1 MTQQEKNP
9 AQEAGANLSASSDK
23 VAPHS
28 AGSSVG
34 GSGAS
39 STNKLSGLDV
49 KVMPNHGANQA
60 PHHAP
65 HIASNSTTNSAPPNV
80 AHSAAHTPTHTP
92 TQTPIQT
99 SAHTAPA
106 SPVNPAANAA
116 AQSARSPAPNN
127 IGFGSGI
134 REDLLHRDP
143 LLDCLVE
150 LTRIHG
156 RPSTRAALT
165 AGLPLLPQGLTPSL
179 FARAAAHAGFSAKV
193 VRRDL
198 LKIDPALFPA
208 ILLLKNNEACLLQ
221 SWSADG
227 KTAQLLMPDSGQG
240 AINLTR
246 EELIERYT
254 GVAIFSRPHF
264 RFDQR
269 TPPLVEV
276 PQRHWFW
283 GAILEQSPIFKD
295 ILAAALLIN
304 LFALAMPLFTMNVY
318 DRVVPNFAVQTLWV
332 FAGGIRLLR
341 GHFISLVSNRI
352 DLKLS
357 ALIME
362 RVLGMRMSQR
372 PASVGAFASNLRSF
386 ETVRDFIASATVTAL
401 IDLPFA
407 ILFLFALVW
416 IAWPIV
422 LLPII
427 GIIIVVI
434 YSYMVQHKMRELS
447 ETTFRA
453 AALRNS
459 TLVESLTALETIKA
473 HGAESQMQAKWEKTT
488 AFLAKVNSELKLLS
502 ASSMNGASLI
512 QQLVNVAVVVAG
524 VYLIQEKMMS
534 MGGLIAATM
543 LAGRAMAPVAQVV
556 GLMLQFEGAKN
567 SLASLEKIMATPTER
582 SDETAFVH
590 RPEIKGQIEF
600 RNVHFSYPG
609 RTEEALRGV
618 SFKITPGER
627 LVIIGRIGSG
637 KSTLEKLILGL
648 YTPSKGSVL
657 LDDVDLRQLDPADL
671 RRNLGYVEQ
680 DSMLFYGTLRENITI
695 RAPYADDS
703 AVVAAA
709 ELAGLTEFVNSHP
722 EGFDMLIS
730 ERGESISGGQRQSIA
745 IARAALLDPP
755 VLLLDEP
762 TSAMDYP
769 SEAQFKERIARY
781 GQHKTM
787 IIVTHRPSLMDLAT
801 RIIVV
806 DSGVIV
812 ADGPRDK
819 VMHALQTGQIG
830 RAKL

>member
-1 MTQQEKNP
+1 MAIHENIHQVVPTR
-9 AQEAGANLSASSDK
+9 
-23 VAPHS
+23 
-28 AGSSVG
+28 
-34 GSGAS
+34 
-39 STNKLSGLDV
+39 
-49 KVMPNHGANQA
+49 
-60 PHHAP
+60 
-65 HIASNSTTNSAPPNV
+65 
-80 AHSAAHTPTHTP
+80 PTHE
-92 TQTPIQT
+92 Q
-99 SAHTAPA
+99 
-106 SPVNPAANAA
+106 
-116 AQSARSPAPNN
+116 
-127 IGFGSGI
+127 GFGIGI

-165 AGLPLLPQGLTPSL
+165 AGLPLVSGGLTPSL

-193 VRRDL
+193 VRRTL
-198 LKIDPALFPA
+198 GKIDLALLPV

-221 SWSADG
+221 AWSEDG
-227 KTAQLLMPDSGQG
+227 EHAQLLLPDSGQG
-240 AINLTR
+240 TVTFTR
-246 EELIERYT
+246 EELEDRYT

-269 TPPLVEV
+269 TPPLVAV
-276 PQRHWFW
+276 PQKHWFW
-283 GAILEQSPIFKD
+283 GAILEQKTIFKD

-304 LFALAMPLFTMNVY
+304 FFGLAMPLYTMNVY
-318 DRVVPNFAVQTLWV
+318 DRVVPNFAVNTLWV
-332 FAGGIRLLR
+332 FSGGITLVLILDYIIRLLR

-407 ILFLFALVW
+407 FLFLFVLVW
-416 IAWPIV
+416 ISWPLVFIPLVGIV
-422 LLPII
+422 
-427 GIIIVVI
+427 IVII

-453 AALRNS
+453 SALRNS

-473 HGAESQMQAKWEKTT
+473 HGAESQMQEKWEKTT
-488 AFLAKVNSELKLLS
+488 AFLARVNSELKLLS
-502 ASSMNGASLI
+502 ASSINGASFI
-512 QQLVNVAVVVAG
+512 QQLVNVAVVIAG

-543 LAGRAMAPVAQVV
+543 LSGRAMAPVGQVV
-556 GLMLQFEGAKN
+556 GLLLQFEGAKN

-590 RPEIKGQIEF
+590 RPEIRGQIEF
-600 RNVHFSYPG
+600 KNVFFSYPG
-609 RTEEALRGV
+609 RKEEALRGV
-618 SFKITPGER
+618 SFKINAGER
-627 LVIIGRIGSG
+627 VVIIGRIGSG
-637 KSTLEKLILGL
+637 KSTIEKLILGL
-648 YTPSKGSVL
+648 YEPSKGAVL

-680 DSMLFYGTLRENITI
+680 DSILFYGTLRENITI
-695 RAPYADDS
+695 RAPYADDR

-709 ELAGLTEFVNSHP
+709 ELAGLTEFVNAHP

-769 SEAQFKERIARY
+769 SEAQFKERIGKY

-787 IIVTHRPSLMDLAT
+787 IIVTHRPSLMDIAT
-801 RIIVV
+801 RVIVL
-806 DSGVIV
+806 DNGVVV
-812 ADGPRDK
+812 ADGPKDK
-819 VMHALQTGQIG
+819 VMHALQTGQVG
-830 RAKL
+830 KAKL

>member
-1 MTQQEKNP
+1 MTQNDQISVP
-9 AQEAGANLSASSDK
+9 ALEVKPQRLGFEA
-23 VAPHS
+23 
-28 AGSSVG
+28 
-34 GSGAS
+34 
-39 STNKLSGLDV
+39 
-49 KVMPNHGANQA
+49 
-60 PHHAP
+60 
-65 HIASNSTTNSAPPNV
+65 
-80 AHSAAHTPTHTP
+80 
-92 TQTPIQT
+92 
-99 SAHTAPA
+99 
-106 SPVNPAANAA
+106 
-116 AQSARSPAPNN
+116 
-127 IGFGSGI
+127 GI
-134 REDLLHRDP
+134 REDQLHRDP
-143 LLDCLVE
+143 LLDCLLE

-156 RPSTRAALT
+156 RPSTRAALS
-165 AGLPLLPQGLTPSL
+165 AGLPLLAEGLTPSL

-198 LKIDPALFPA
+198 LKIDTALLPVV
-208 ILLLKNNEACLLQ
+208 LLLKGNEACLLQ
-221 SWSADG
+221 GWSADG
-227 KTAQLLMPDSGQG
+227 SAAQVLMPDSGQG
-240 AINLTR
+240 ALSLAK
-246 EELIERYT
+246 EDLLQRYT

-283 GAILEQSPIFKD
+283 GAVLEQRAIFKD
-295 ILAAALLIN
+295 IFAAAFLIN
-304 LFALAMPLFTMNVY
+304 MFALAMPLFTMNVY
-318 DRVVPNFAVQTLWV
+318 DRVVPNFAVATLWV
-332 FAGGIRLLR
+332 FAGGICLVLILDYIIRLLR

-386 ETVRDFIASATVTAL
+386 ETVRDFIASATVTTL

-407 ILFLFALVW
+407 VLFLFALIW
-416 IAWPIV
+416 IAWPLV
-422 LLPII
+422 LLPVI
-427 GIIIVVI
+427 GIVIVII
-434 YSYMVQHKMRELS
+434 YSYLVQHKMRELS

-473 HGAESQMQAKWEKTT
+473 HGAENQMQAKWEKTT

-502 ASSMNGASLI
+502 SSTVNGASTI
-512 QQLVNVAVVVAG
+512 QQMVNVAVVIAG

-582 SDETAFVH
+582 SDESAFVH
-590 RPEIKGQIEF
+590 RPEVKGQIEF

-609 RTEEALRGV
+609 RQEEALRGV
-618 SFKITPGER
+618 SFKIMPGER
-627 LVIIGRIGSG
+627 VVIIGRIGSG

-648 YTPSKGSVL
+648 YAPNKGAVL

-680 DSMLFYGTLRENITI
+680 DSMLFYGSLRENIAI
-695 RAPYADDS
+695 RAPYADDR

-709 ELAGLTEFVNSHP
+709 ELAGLLEFVNSHP

-730 ERGESISGGQRQSIA
+730 ERGESLSGGQRQSIA

-769 SEAQFKERIARY
+769 SEAQFKQRISRY

-801 RIIVV
+801 RIIVLDQGTV
-806 DSGVIV
+806 V
-812 ADGPRDK
+812 ADGPRERI
-819 VMHALQTGQIG
+819 MQALQNGEIG
-830 RAKL
+830 KAK

>member
-1 MTQQEKNP
+1 MSQNDP
-9 AQEAGANLSASSDK
+9 SSAS
-23 VAPHS
+23 P
-28 AGSSVG
+28 
-34 GSGAS
+34 
-39 STNKLSGLDV
+39 
-49 KVMPNHGANQA
+49 
-60 PHHAP
+60 
-65 HIASNSTTNSAPPNV
+65 
-80 AHSAAHTPTHTP
+80 
-92 TQTPIQT
+92 
-99 SAHTAPA
+99 
-106 SPVNPAANAA
+106 SPVRMMSGTQN
-116 AQSARSPAPNN
+116 
-127 IGFGSGI
+127 SGI

-165 AGLPLLPQGLTPSL
+165 AGLPMLAEGLTPSL

-193 VRRDL
+193 VRREL
-198 LKIDPALFPA
+198 LKIDHALFPV
-208 ILLLKNNEACLLQ
+208 ILLLQNNEACLLQ
-221 SWSADG
+221 AWNEDR
-227 KTAQLLMPDSGQG
+227 TQAQLLLPDSGQG
-240 AINLTR
+240 AVTMSID
-246 EELIERYT
+246 ELSARYI
-254 GVAIFSRPHF
+254 GIAIFSRPHF

-276 PQRHWFW
+276 PQKHWFW
-283 GAILEQSPIFKD
+283 GAVLEQKPIFKD

-304 LFALAMPLFTMNVY
+304 LFAIAMPLYTMNVY
-318 DRVVPNFAVQTLWV
+318 DRVVPNFAVETLWV
-332 FAGGIRLLR
+332 FSGGITLVLILDYIIRVMR
-341 GHFISLVSNRI
+341 GHFINLVSNRI

-362 RVLGMRMSQR
+362 RVLGMRMSQK

-386 ETVRDFIASATVTAL
+386 ETVRDFIASATVTAM

-407 ILFLFALVW
+407 ILFLLTLIW
-416 IAWPIV
+416 IAWPLV

-427 GIIIVVI
+427 GIVLVVI
-434 YSYMVQHKMRELS
+434 YSYSVQHKMRELS

-502 ASSMNGASLI
+502 SSSMNGASAI
-512 QQLVNVAVVVAG
+512 QQLVNVAVVIAG

-567 SLASLEKIMATPTER
+567 SLASLEQIMATPTER

-600 RNVHFSYPG
+600 RNVFFSYPG
-609 RTEEALRGV
+609 RNEEALRGV
-618 SFKITPGER
+618 SFKVMPGER
-627 LVIIGRIGSG
+627 VVIIGRIGSG
-637 KSTLEKLILGL
+637 KSTLQKLILGL
-648 YTPSKGSVL
+648 YAPSKGAVL

-680 DSMLFYGTLRENITI
+680 DSMLFFGTLRENITI
-695 RAPYADDS
+695 RAPYADDR

-709 ELAGLTEFVNSHP
+709 ELAGLTEFVNAHP
-722 EGFDMLIS
+722 SGFDMVIS

-769 SEAQFKERIARY
+769 SEAQFKERIAKY
-781 GQHKTM
+781 GMHKTM
-787 IIVTHRPSLMDLAT
+787 LIVTHRPSLMDIAT
-801 RIIVV
+801 RIIVI
-806 DSGVIV
+806 DSGVVV

-819 VMHALQTGQIG
+819 VMHALQTGQVG
-830 RAKL
+830 KAKL

>member
-1 MTQQEKNP
+1 MTQMETPLDP
-9 AQEAGANLSASSDK
+9 A
-23 VAPHS
+23 
-28 AGSSVG
+28 
-34 GSGAS
+34 
-39 STNKLSGLDV
+39 
-49 KVMPNHGANQA
+49 
-60 PHHAP
+60 
-65 HIASNSTTNSAPPNV
+65 
-80 AHSAAHTPTHTP
+80 
-92 TQTPIQT
+92 
-99 SAHTAPA
+99 
-106 SPVNPAANAA
+106 PVN
-116 AQSARSPAPNN
+116 ARNTA
-127 IGFGSGI
+127 GFGTGI

-156 RPSTRAALT
+156 RPSTRAALS
-165 AGLPLLPQGLTPSL
+165 AGLPLLAEGLTPSL

-198 LKIDPALFPA
+198 NKIDTALFPV
-208 ILLLKNNEACLLQ
+208 ILLLKDNEACLLQ
-221 SWSADG
+221 KWSEDG
-227 KTAQLLMPDSGQG
+227 LSAQLLLPDSGQG
-240 AINLTR
+240 AVSMGHD
-246 EELIERYT
+246 ELKARYS

-269 TPPLVEV
+269 TPPLVVV

-283 GAILEQSPIFKD
+283 GAILEQKPIFKD

-318 DRVVPNFAVQTLWV
+318 DRVVPNFAVETLWV
-332 FAGGIRLLR
+332 FAFGISLVLILEYVVRLLR

-407 ILFLFALVW
+407 ILFLFALIW
-416 IAWPIV
+416 IAWPLA
-422 LLPII
+422 LLPML

-459 TLVESLTALETIKA
+459 TLVESLTTLETIKA

-488 AFLAKVNSELKLLS
+488 AFLARVNSDLKLLS
-502 ASSMNGASLI
+502 ASSINGAAAI
-512 QQLVNVAVVVAG
+512 QQLVNVAVVIAG
-524 VYLIQEKMMS
+524 VYLIHEKMMT

-543 LAGRAMAPVAQVV
+543 LAGRAMSPVGQVV
-556 GLMLQFEGAKN
+556 GLLLQYEGAKN
-567 SLASLEKIMATPTER
+567 SLASLEKIMATPSER
-582 SDETAFVH
+582 SDESAFVH
-590 RPEIKGQIEF
+590 RPEILGQIEF
-600 RNVHFSYPG
+600 KNVHFSYPG
-609 RTEEALRGV
+609 RSEEALRGV
-618 SFKITPGER
+618 SFKIAPGER
-627 LVIIGRIGSG
+627 VVIIGRVGSG
-637 KSTLEKLILGL
+637 KSTMEKLILGL
-648 YTPSKGSVL
+648 YAPTKGAVL

-671 RRNLGYVEQ
+671 RRSLGYVEQ
-680 DSMLFYGTLRENITI
+680 DSMLFYGSLRENITI
-695 RAPYADDS
+695 RAPYADDR

-730 ERGESISGGQRQSIA
+730 ERGENVSGGQRQSIA

-769 SEAQFKERIARY
+769 SEAQFKERIGKYAM
-781 GQHKTM
+781 HKTM
-787 IIVTHRPSLMDLAT
+787 IIVTHRPSLMDLAS

-806 DSGVIV
+806 DHGMIV
-812 ADGPRDK
+812 ADGPKDK
-819 VMHALQTGQIG
+819 VMAALQSGQIG
-830 RAKL
+830 RAK

>member
-1 MTQQEKNP
+1 
-9 AQEAGANLSASSDK
+9 
-23 VAPHS
+23 
-28 AGSSVG
+28 
-34 GSGAS
+34 
-39 STNKLSGLDV
+39 
-49 KVMPNHGANQA
+49 
-60 PHHAP
+60 
-65 HIASNSTTNSAPPNV
+65 
-80 AHSAAHTPTHTP
+80 
-92 TQTPIQT
+92 
-99 SAHTAPA
+99 
-106 SPVNPAANAA
+106 
-116 AQSARSPAPNN
+116 
-127 IGFGSGI
+127 
-134 REDLLHRDP
+134 
-143 LLDCLVE
+143 LVE

-156 RPSTRAALT
+156 RPSTRAALS
-165 AGLPLLPQGLTPSL
+165 AGLPLPDEGLTPSL

-193 VRRDL
+193 VRRALDKL
-198 LKIDPALFPA
+198 DPALFPV
-208 ILLLKNNEACLLQ
+208 ILLLHKNEACLLQ
-221 SWSADG
+221 SWSKDG
-227 KTAQLLMPDSGQG
+227 KYARMLMPDSGQG
-240 AINLTR
+240 AVTMTK
-246 EELIERYT
+246 EELMSRYT
-254 GVAIFSRPHF
+254 GIAIFSRPHF

-269 TPPLVEV
+269 TPPLVVV

-283 GAILEQSPIFKD
+283 GAVLDQKPIFKD

-304 LFALAMPLFTMNVY
+304 LLALAMPLFTMNVY
-318 DRVVPNFAVQTLWV
+318 DRVVPNFAFETLWV
-332 FAGGIRLLR
+332 FAGGITMVLILDYVVRLLR
-341 GHFISLVSNRI
+341 GHFISLVSNRL

-362 RVLGMRMSQR
+362 RVLGMRMSQK

-407 ILFLFALVW
+407 VMFLFALMW
-416 IAWPIV
+416 IAWPLIFF
-422 LLPII
+422 PMI
-427 GIIIVVI
+427 GIIVVVI
-434 YSYMVQHKMRELS
+434 YSYIVQHKMGELS

-459 TLVESLTALETIKA
+459 TLVESLTTLETIKA

-488 AFLAKVNSELKLLS
+488 SFLARVNSDLKLLS
-502 ASSMNGASLI
+502 ATSINGTATI
-512 QQLVNVAVVVAG
+512 QQLVNVAVIIAG

-543 LAGRAMAPVAQVV
+543 LAGRAMVPIGQVV
-556 GLMLQFEGAKN
+556 GLLLQFEGAKN
-567 SLASLEKIMATPTER
+567 SLASLEQIMATPSER
-582 SDETAFVH
+582 SDESAFIH
-590 RPEIKGQIEF
+590 RPEILGKIDF
-600 RNVHFSYPG
+600 KNVYFSYPG
-609 RTEEALRGV
+609 RPEEALRDV
-618 SFKITPGER
+618 SFNIKPGER
-627 LVIIGRIGSG
+627 VVIIGRVGSG

-648 YTPSKGSVL
+648 YTPTKGAVL

-722 EGFDMLIS
+722 EGFDMTIS

-769 SEAQFKERIARY
+769 SEAQFKDRIAKY
-781 GQHKTM
+781 AKHKTM

-801 RIIVV
+801 RIIVL
-806 DSGVIV
+806 DKGKIV
-812 ADGPRDK
+812 ADGPKQK
-819 VMHALQTGQIG
+819 VMSALQSGQIG
-830 RAKL
+830 RAE